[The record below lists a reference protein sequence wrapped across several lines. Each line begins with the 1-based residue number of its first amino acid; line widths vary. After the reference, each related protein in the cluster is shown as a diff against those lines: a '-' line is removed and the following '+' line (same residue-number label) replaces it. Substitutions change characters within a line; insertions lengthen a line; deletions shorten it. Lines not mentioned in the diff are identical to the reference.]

1 MDGVKAAADTM
12 DIRKD
17 CGRQAFCKTRSFSVR
32 IGGSCRNENPG
43 DSRILDT

>member
-17 CGRQAFCKTRSFSVR
+17 CGRQAFCKGRIFSVR
-32 IGGSCRNENPG
+32 NSGPCRNENPG